1 MEDHKPRSNT
11 RSGSFGSTVFGIFV
25 GLLLGLLIA
34 AAIAVYMMRSP
45 LPFIGGKPK
54 PASGVAAVAK
64 ADPAP
69 RTDGAAD
76 KSSDSAKPR
85 FEFYKILP
93 GKEDAVPDRVAKP
106 AARDPVRPEPQASAP
121 STPQAGNPT
130 GTQAGNQQAN
140 YMIQAGSFQNPA
152 DADNMKAK
160 LALLG
165 MLSNVEPTPLPD
177 KGTWYRVRLGPY
189 TSLGEINHI
198 RSQLAQN
205 GIDAT
210 LIKLK
215 AE

>member
-54 PASGVAAVAK
+54 PAPSVAAVAK

-93 GKEDAVPDRVAKP
+93 GKEEAVPDRAAKP
-106 AARDPVRPEPQASAP
+106 AAREPVRPEPQASAP
-121 STPQAGNPT
+121 SAP
-130 GTQAGNQQAN
+130 QAGNQQAN

-165 MLSNVEPTPLPD
+165 MLANVEPTPLPD

-189 TSLGEINHI
+189 SSLGEINHI

>member
-1 MEDHKPRSNT
+1 MEDHKPRPPA
-11 RSGSFGSTVFGIFV
+11 RGSLGSWLFGIFV

-34 AAIAVYMMRSP
+34 AGVAIYMMRSP
-45 LPFIGGKPK
+45 LPFLGQKPK
-54 PASGVAAVAK
+54 PAPVPAPVAK
-64 ADPAP
+64 AETAKSTPAAP
-69 RTDGAAD
+69 D
-76 KSSDSAKPR
+76 KSSDAAKPR

-93 GKEDAVPDRVAKP
+93 GKEEAVPDK
-106 AARDPVRPEPQASAP
+106 AARPPPREIAKAEPTSPQSSQSPQAPAGP
-121 STPQAGNPT
+121 S
-130 GTQAGNQQAN
+130 

-160 LALLG
+160 LALIGLVA
-165 MLSNVEPTPLPD
+165 NVEPTPLPD

-198 RSQLAQN
+198 RSQLASN

-215 AE
+215 AD